1 MLPWQP
7 HNIAPHCLTL
17 VSSFS
22 YLFLEI
28 FLVLWFVSILKAF
41 MMASIFKCQEQ
52 LMAWHL
58 LRVARTIIWVVG
70 VNFDKGKFELR
81 GFTSLSIWHAVLQN
95 IWSHIYDVFLEGR
108 QRASRGVRCTTLCR
122 RSIFNRRWVCTRLID
137 QLEFALGTRTV
148 LCHIAPWDCFR
159 DECCPSFPRS
169 LIIVNERSGT
179 YPKSPTMQFDTTLTQ
194 SHSEVENG

>member
-58 LRVARTIIWVVG
+58 LRLARTIIWVVG
-70 VNFDKGKFELR
+70 VNFDQGKFELR
-81 GFTSLSIWHAVLQN
+81 GFYVFVHSTCWLQN
-95 IWSHIYDVFLEGR
+95 IWNHIYDVFLEGR
-108 QRASRGVRCTTLCR
+108 QRASRGVRCTALCR

-137 QLEFALGTRTV
+137 QLEIALGTGSM
-148 LCHIAPWDCFR
+148 LCQIAPWDCFR
-159 DECCPSFPRS
+159 DECCPSFPRN
-169 LIIVNERSGT
+169 LVIVNERSGT

-194 SHSEVENG
+194 SHSEAENG

>member
-1 MLPWQP
+1 MQRG
-7 HNIAPHCLTL
+7 HCTFLERVVLSLFIETQMVIFGSKLKETKAKNVAMATSQYSTSLLWTL

-70 VNFDKGKFELR
+70 VNFDQGKFELR
-81 GFTSLSIWHAVLQN
+81 GFYVFVHLTCCTAEHLK
-95 IWSHIYDVFLEGR
+95 SHLWYVFR
-108 QRASRGVRCTTLCR
+108 RTT
-122 RSIFNRRWVCTRLID
+122 
-137 QLEFALGTRTV
+137 
-148 LCHIAPWDCFR
+148 
-159 DECCPSFPRS
+159 RS
-169 LIIVNERSGT
+169 LQRR
-179 YPKSPTMQFDTTLTQ
+179 TLY
-194 SHSEVENG
+194 NAM

>member
-1 MLPWQP
+1 MQYGYCTFLERVVLSLVIETQMVIFGSKLKETKAKNVAMATSQYSTSLLW
-7 HNIAPHCLTL
+7 TL

-70 VNFDKGKFELR
+70 VNFDQVRVAGVLRLCPFDMLTAELLNSYLWY
-81 GFTSLSIWHAVLQN
+81 GFRRMTKSL
-95 IWSHIYDVFLEGR
+95 R
-108 QRASRGVRCTTLCR
+108 RRTLY
-122 RSIFNRRWVCTRLID
+122 S
-137 QLEFALGTRTV
+137 A
-148 LCHIAPWDCFR
+148 
-159 DECCPSFPRS
+159 
-169 LIIVNERSGT
+169 
-179 YPKSPTMQFDTTLTQ
+179 M
-194 SHSEVENG
+194 

>member
-70 VNFDKGKFELR
+70 VNFDQGKFELR
-81 GFTSLSIWHAVLQN
+81 GFYVFVHSTCWLQN
-95 IWSHIYDVFLEGR
+95 FWIHIYDMVLEGW
-108 QRASRGVRCTTLCR
+108 QRASGGVRCTALCR

-137 QLEFALGTRTV
+137 QLEIALGTGSM
-148 LCHIAPWDCFR
+148 LCQIAPWDCFR
-159 DECCPSFPRS
+159 DLCCPSFPRN
-169 LIIVNERSGT
+169 LVIVNERSGT
-179 YPKSPTMQFDTTLTQ
+179 HPKCPTMQFDTTLTQ
-194 SHSEVENG
+194 SQSEVENG